1 MNKQRRVRN
10 RMNQY
15 LEYVGLIIF
24 TLVLFAVGESG
35 CSDGGVRVVVDTL
48 TIRDTLIKKDTLL
61 NKDTLMVN
69 DTITIIKDTASFK
82 SKYAMNFS
90 GYNGSIIVPNNSKV
104 TGGNSTRMVWIYSTS
119 LPALQSW
126 IIGQGARE
134 SLVIKTNGKVAFTNL
149 FPNGW
154 SGIEDRTTLP
164 LNRWVHYAGTV
175 SVGVNETSMNLYR
188 DGVLVNSI
196 KVPEAMKSNSGCNIF
211 IGGVETGGTG
221 ECQFS
226 DSQSF
231 KGVID
236 EVSFWNITLTQ
247 EQIRLRMRE
256 HLSNEAGLIS
266 YFSFEKV
273 EGTQVLDEINQ
284 GNRGKMSNT
293 GVTWF
298 PLAFTPPFEKK
309 KQIMN

>member
-1 MNKQRRVRN
+1 MNTAENLRATIYKILPTTIVF
-10 RMNQY
+10 
-15 LEYVGLIIF
+15 I
-24 TLVLFAVGESG
+24 LFGAFLLSENG
-35 CSDGGVRVVVDTL
+35 CSDGGTRVVVDTL
-48 TIRDTLIKKDTLL
+48 MIRDTLIKNDTLL
-61 NKDTLMVN
+61 VN
-69 DTITIIKDTASFK
+69 DTLLINDTMIVYKDSVNFK
-82 SKYAMNFS
+82 SKYGMNFS
-90 GYNGSIIVPNNSKV
+90 GDGASIIIPNNPIV
-104 TGGNSTRMVWIYSTS
+104 TGGNSTRMVWIFVTV
-119 LPALQSW
+119 LPKLQAV
-126 IIGQGARE
+126 IVGQGARE
-134 SLVIKTNGKVAFTNL
+134 NLVIKTNGKVAFTNL

-154 SGIEDRTTLP
+154 SGIEDITILP

-247 EQIRLRMRE
+247 EQIRSRMRE